1 MLVLSS
7 VMQTVVVVQVLQE
20 EVKENSVKE
29 TVGRRCPE
37 ELRRVHL
44 ADSLLPL
51 GGREGLG
58 CQDHQEWCL
67 WDL

>member
-1 MLVLSS
+1 MVLSS
-7 VMQTVVVVQVLQE
+7 VMQTLVVVQVLQE
-20 EVKENSVKE
+20 EAKENSVKE

-51 GGREGLG
+51 GGREVSG
-58 CQDHQEWCL
+58 CQDHQEWYL
-67 WDL
+67 RDP